1 GQPVVLFP
9 FVACRHCYACASG
22 RDNLCE
28 SRGASFGSSRDGG
41 LAEYTTAPEWNAV
54 PIPAGL
60 SVRDAASVPIAFL
73 TAWRMVVTRAGVR
86 PGETVLVH
94 AAGSG
99 VGMAAIQIA
108 RLFTARVLVTA
119 GAEAKLCAAVALG
132 AEAGVDYRTGSWR
145 HEVMCLTGN
154 RGVDVVI

>member
-1 GQPVVLFP
+1 VTVGQPVVLFP
-9 FVACRHCYACASG
+9 FVACRQCYACLSG

-28 SRGASFGSSRDGG
+28 TRGASFGSSRDGG

-54 PIPAGL
+54 PIPARL
-60 SVRDAASVPIAFL
+60 SIPEAASVPLAFL
-73 TAWRMVVTRAGVR
+73 TAWHMVATRAGVR

-108 RLFTARVLVTA
+108 RLLAARVLVTA
-119 GAEAKLCAAVALG
+119 GAEAKLRAAAALG

-145 HEVMCLTGN
+145 QELLRLTGN
-154 RGVDVVI
+154 